1 MLIDTQVRYFNGLI
15 LSVAVYDTWC
25 RYAVAYFALSE
36 KRNLKLTWRFLFI
49 SSTSSIKSHLSQ
61 CCRILVTGSGCT
73 PEHRVKRVDVK
84 MIFVLLF
91 CTFTYVNFWNQKT
104 TSTLSISNN
113 NKLNIFILYGGVKNK
128 HFKCDFTGTGTLGVM
143 YKIESTQI
151 MTFLKSKVILI
162 KSFNTVVVKI
172 LVK

>member
-49 SSTSSIKSHLSQ
+49 SSTSSIKSHL
-61 CCRILVTGSGCT
+61 
-73 PEHRVKRVDVK
+73 RVDVK

-91 CTFTYVNFWNQKT
+91 GTFTYVNFWNQKT

-151 MTFLKSKVILI
+151 MTFLTSKVILI